1 MENRV
6 AVMSLIVEDKNSIE
20 KLNGFLQQYGSYIIG
35 RMGLPYRE
43 RGINLISL
51 ALDAPSDI
59 ISALAGKLGNLPGV
73 NVKTATVSVPVHG

>member
-73 NVKTATVSVPVHG
+73 NVKTATVSVPMHG

>member
-6 AVMSLIVEDKNSIE
+6 AVMSLIVEDKNSVE

>member
-73 NVKTATVSVPVHG
+73 NVKAATVSVPVHG